1 MTSKK
6 SCRTNIIALLYVFLH
21 VSPTLIGDTT
31 AACVMPPTFG
41 SFTGRP
47 ASTLNDCFWDFS
59 QCTHKSDLP
68 CCQNRFDKCCLHIM
82 PPPTPIP
89 QDPPPTRPPTK
100 KSTTMAPCQNRVRQH
115 AGNLIG
121 CVWQFNNCIEEKYKC
136 RHSEDICYQRFDDC
150 KMLVM
155 GMMPMSDQNFVNEL
169 PAPFMSI
176 EQTTTTTT
184 TTTTSTTTTTTP
196 RPITS
201 AARRTPT
208 LANCLWSFF
217 RCNGSKCNQNWDNCM
232 SAAMGSMNP

>member
-1 MTSKK
+1 MGWTMTSKK

-47 ASTLNDCFWDFS
+47 ASTLS
-59 QCTHKSDLP
+59 
-68 CCQNRFDKCCLHIM
+68 
-82 PPPTPIP
+82 
-89 QDPPPTRPPTK
+89 
-100 KSTTMAPCQNRVRQH
+100 
-115 AGNLIG
+115 
-121 CVWQFNNCIEEKYKC
+121 
-136 RHSEDICYQRFDDC
+136 
-150 KMLVM
+150 
-155 GMMPMSDQNFVNEL
+155 MMPMSDQNFVNEL

>member
-1 MTSKK
+1 MRLKK
-6 SCRTNIIALLYVFLH
+6 HENSNTLTIQSHRIFSSIKNYCPKICLLCF
-21 VSPTLIGDTT
+21 D
-31 AACVMPPTFG
+31 
-41 SFTGRP
+41 SFFSIKSNFF
-47 ASTLNDCFWDFS
+47 ADDCFWDFS

-82 PPPTPIP
+82 PPPTPTP

-155 GMMPMSDQNFVNEL
+155 GKIRDKYVLEL
-169 PAPFMSI
+169 LSW
-176 EQTTTTTT
+176 
-184 TTTTSTTTTTTP
+184 
-196 RPITS
+196 
-201 AARRTPT
+201 
-208 LANCLWSFF
+208 L
-217 RCNGSKCNQNWDNCM
+217 
-232 SAAMGSMNP
+232 